1 MKHTIRLLEAI
12 RSIAIIAIVAVI
24 GFSMAAC
31 KEDDGSGGGDV
42 KFNVPVELVGK
53 WHNSQENADAETGFF
68 IEIKSDG
75 TAGMSGMFG
84 GEVSSYNWGFNVN
97 GNKLESYWGYTETID
112 GNSTFKYSAQTILE
126 FEITGTKLKTGN
138 VVGAE
143 KSYII
148 AQNSEYFK
156 KSN

>member
-1 MKHTIRLLEAI
+1 MKNKFKFL
-12 RSIAIIAIVAVI
+12 AIIAMVAVI
-24 GFSMAAC
+24 GFSMAGC
-31 KEDDGSGGGDV
+31 DEDNGGGGGGV
-42 KFNVPVELVGK
+42 KFNVPAELVGK

-97 GNKLESYWGYTETID
+97 GNKLESFSGYTEIID
-112 GNSTFKYSAQTILE
+112 GKSTYKYSAQTVLE
-126 FEITGTKLKTGN
+126 FEITGTKLETGN
-138 VVGAE
+138 VVGEE

-148 AQNSEYFK
+148 AENSEYFK